1 MQELSAITYINV
13 ILSCRNL
20 NEGGLIQ
27 HWKANEMDKVNGL
40 EGNQIGGH
48 LFWAVDFRSDL
59 DLASIYFQSMD
70 KFDLEY
76 NKLGEASF

>member
-1 MQELSAITYINV
+1 
-13 ILSCRNL
+13 
-20 NEGGLIQ
+20 
-27 HWKANEMDKVNGL
+27 MDKVNGL

-48 LFWAVDFRSDL
+48 LFAWAVDFRSDL

>member
-1 MQELSAITYINV
+1 
-13 ILSCRNL
+13 
-20 NEGGLIQ
+20 
-27 HWKANEMDKVNGL
+27 MDKVNGL